1 MPYILVAAASCALGT
16 LFFVSS
22 LTMQAAAYQMPRILV
37 VLLFGLAVA
46 MLIEVYIQKRRHKP
60 GDPLTP
66 EEEAAAPLLVPFFE
80 GVRIPRVVIFLGGA
94 VLYVVLL
101 EPLGYFIVTP
111 LFLLGTL
118 LYLGACRLWTAV
130 AIAAVAPI
138 CVYFVFV
145 WLLDL
150 PVPMG
155 IME

>member
-1 MPYILVAAASCALGT
+1 MPYILVAAASCALAT

-22 LTMQAAAYQMPRILV
+22 LTMQPAAYQMPRILV
-37 VLLFGLAVA
+37 VLLFGLAAA
-46 MLIEVYIQKRRHKP
+46 MLIEVYIQRRRYKP

-66 EEEAAAPLLVPFFE
+66 EEEAAAPLLVPFFQ
-80 GVRIPRVVIFLGGA
+80 GVRIPRVVVFLGGA
-94 VLYVVLL
+94 VLYVALL

-111 LFLLGTL
+111 LFLVGTL

-138 CVYFVFV
+138 GVYFVFV

>member
-1 MPYILVAAASCALGT
+1 MPYILVAAASCGLAT

-22 LTMQAAAYQMPRILV
+22 LTMQPAAYQMPRILV
-37 VLLFGLAVA
+37 ILLFGLAAA
-46 MLIEVYIQKRRHKP
+46 MLVEVFVKKRRP
-60 GDPLTP
+60 AP
-66 EEEAAAPLLVPFFE
+66 ETMEEQAAAPLMVPFFDK
-80 GVRIPRVVIFLGGA
+80 VNVLRVAVFLGGA
-94 VLYVVLL
+94 ILYVTLL

-111 LFLLGTL
+111 IFLLGTL
-118 LYLGACRLWTAV
+118 LYLRACRLWTAV

-138 CVYFVFV
+138 GVYFVFV